1 MGERRMS
8 KVKGRKPRRWVDP
21 RLFLGAL
28 LVASSIVGVVA
39 VLVVGNRTEVA
50 YAASS
55 TIAPGQL
62 ITVGDLVAVEVALG
76 SSAAAYLSVETAPAG
91 DFIVT
96 QAVQSGELVPRS
108 AIGDPDSSRSSVIIE
123 IAGGLPA
130 ELGAGSAVELWS
142 SLESSPGTYGAPAL
156 TSANA
161 IVARILPQEGTLSS
175 SQVDRVELLVPKPEV
190 PALLAVINND
200 ARLALIPIFLEKG
213 R

>member
-1 MGERRMS
+1 MS
-8 KVKGRKPRRWVDP
+8 KVKGWKPRRWVDP

-175 SQVDRVELLVPKPEV
+175 SQIDRVELLVPKPEV